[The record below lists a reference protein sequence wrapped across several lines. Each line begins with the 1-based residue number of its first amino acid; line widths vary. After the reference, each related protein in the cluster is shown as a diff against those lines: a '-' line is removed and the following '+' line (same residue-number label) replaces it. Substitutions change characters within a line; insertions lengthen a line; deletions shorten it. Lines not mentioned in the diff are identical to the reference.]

1 LSLAYNNTNKIITP
15 PFLKEGDKVAIVSP
29 AGKVKREII
38 EQGINVLQQQ
48 GFKVVVGE
56 HAYNSYSV
64 FAGTDPDRAGDLQKV
79 LDNDE
84 IRAVFFSR
92 GGYGSIRTLQL
103 IDWER
108 FLKNPKWLVGF
119 SDITVFHSFL
129 FSNNIVSLHGVMP
142 SFFKQNDEL
151 TDSFELTIN
160 LLKGIL
166 PKYNVNQHPLNT
178 YGTVKG
184 NLVGG
189 NISVLMSLRG
199 TSLDILNK
207 GGILFIEDIG
217 EYYYHLDRIMMNF
230 KTGNIL
236 QNMSGLIVGHFT
248 DMKTSN
254 SDYGKTAYEIIHDAV
269 KEYDYPVVFGFPAGH
284 ELPNYP
290 LLMGGKVEV
299 DVTREGCNI
308 NCDL

>member
-1 LSLAYNNTNKIITP
+1 
-15 PFLKEGDKVAIVSP
+15 
-29 AGKVKREII
+29 
-38 EQGINVLQQQ
+38 
-48 GFKVVVGE
+48 
-56 HAYNSYSV
+56 
-64 FAGTDPDRAGDLQKV
+64 
-79 LDNDE
+79 
-84 IRAVFFSR
+84 
-92 GGYGSIRTLQL
+92 
-103 IDWER
+103 
-108 FLKNPKWLVGF
+108 
-119 SDITVFHSFL
+119 
-129 FSNNIVSLHGVMP
+129 MP